1 MQIRSNLATGAL
13 ALAAGVASLTMAAAP
28 SVASAQPYGGTYY
41 DPCKRDQTNR
51 GTAGALLGGALGA
64 AIGSNAAAGKNR
76 TEGALLG
83 GALGAVAGAAVGN
96 NSAAC
101 RSGYYGYEP
110 ERPYNSGYYNQPYDL
125 EHRYRANGYYGSG
138 YYGAPYADEDYGY
151 AYGYG
156 GQRLRVTERAGPD
169 GCALAESPVY
179 MPDGRTV
186 TRMVRVCMDSRG
198 RYQVVD

>member
-1 MQIRSNLATGAL
+1 LEPRSNRHHPRGASHMQIRSNLAKGAL

-51 GTAGALLGGALGA
+51 GTAGALVGGALGA

-101 RSGYYGYEP
+101 RSGYYG
-110 ERPYNSGYYNQPYDL
+110 
-125 EHRYRANGYYGSG
+125 
-138 YYGAPYADEDYGY
+138 
-151 AYGYG
+151 
-156 GQRLRVTERAGPD
+156 
-169 GCALAESPVY
+169 
-179 MPDGRTV
+179 
-186 TRMVRVCMDSRG
+186 
-198 RYQVVD
+198 